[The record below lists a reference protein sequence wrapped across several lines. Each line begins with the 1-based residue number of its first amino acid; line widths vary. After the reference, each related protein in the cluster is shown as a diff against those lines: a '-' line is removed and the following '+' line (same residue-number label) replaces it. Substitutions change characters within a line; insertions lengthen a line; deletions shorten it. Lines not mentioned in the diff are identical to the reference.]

1 MQPMKTLKPEEVACF
16 RLFLLLVR
24 CGPFKNRICKFSA
37 AASSRKYVSGSN
49 NVTVCFGFFVKLGPI
64 SNTNCYHMHIHKR
77 LSKSTDRGFIF
88 KITANCEWEVNL
100 KTAYSFTMNSHLKRK
115 FAY

>member
-24 CGPFKNRICKFSA
+24 CGPFNNMICKFSA

-64 SNTNCYHMHIHKR
+64 SNTVITYTSTKGSVNR
-77 LSKSTDRGFIF
+77 LIKGFIF
-88 KITANCEWEVNL
+88 KITAN
-100 KTAYSFTMNSHLKRK
+100 
-115 FAY
+115 

>member
-1 MQPMKTLKPEEVACF
+1 MQPMKTLKPEEVTCF

-24 CGPFKNRICKFSA
+24 CGPFNNTICKFGA

-49 NVTVCFGFFVKLGPI
+49 NVTVCFGFFVKLGLFLTLI
-64 SNTNCYHMHIHKR
+64 VITCTYTKGSVNQLIE
-77 LSKSTDRGFIF
+77 GFIF
-88 KITANCEWEVNL
+88 KITANWEREVNF
-100 KTAYSFTMNSHLKRK
+100 KKAYSFTINSHLKYK